1 MNAPR
6 PAPAAAATPR
16 QRKEGPVLTEQA
28 DSPTVP
34 ATVRPVWYSYLRQPS
49 ALLAVAVLAVM
60 VALALFAPMIAD
72 EPTGAGRDVLQSP
85 SGAHWFG
92 TDDLGQDIF
101 AQVVWGTR
109 TSLVIGIA
117 ASMIA
122 ILLGTAI
129 GLGAAYF
136 RPLDGVSTVITDV
149 MLALPTLPLM
159 IMLAAVVSPSVGTLT
174 VIIGFF
180 AWPEVARLIR
190 SQGLVIAAMPYIDG
204 ARVLGATGW
213 RIVTRE
219 ILPAVVSLM
228 VVSVLLTASRAVISE
243 AGLSFLGLGDPDAWS
258 WGRILL
264 NAQRSGVVAIAWWQ
278 TLFPSL
284 AILLLVLAATIAG
297 MRFNDIRDPRRNGG

>member
-1 MNAPR
+1 MSA
-6 PAPAAAATPR
+6 
-16 QRKEGPVLTEQA
+16 PVLTEQTA
-28 DSPTVP
+28 PVVS
-34 ATVRPVWYSYLRQPS
+34 AARPVWRDYLRQPS
-49 ALLAVAVLAVM
+49 AWLSVTVLGLMVLLAVGAPLIAV
-60 VALALFAPMIAD
+60 
-72 EPTGAGRDVLQSP
+72 EPGGTGPDVLQPP
-85 SGAHWFG
+85 SGRHWFG

-109 TSLVIGIA
+109 TSLVIGVA
-117 ASMIA
+117 ASLIA
-122 ILLGTAI
+122 LVLGTAI
-129 GLGAAYF
+129 GLLSAYF
-136 RPLDGVSTVITDV
+136 RPVDAVGTVITDV

-159 IMLAAVVSPSVGTLT
+159 IMLAAVVNPSVWTLT
-174 VIIGFF
+174 VIIGVF

-190 SQGLVIAAMPYIDG
+190 SQGLVVTAMPYIDG
-204 ARVLGATGW
+204 ARVLGATAW

-219 ILPAVVSLM
+219 ILPAVISLM

-284 AILLLVLAATIAG
+284 AILVLVLAATVAG

>member
-1 MNAPR
+1 MSTSTRTAPTA
-6 PAPAAAATPR
+6 APAA
-16 QRKEGPVLTEQA
+16 KVG
-28 DSPTVP
+28 
-34 ATVRPVWYSYLRQPS
+34 VRPAWHTYLRQPS
-49 ALLAVAVLAVM
+49 ALIAVLVLGVM
-60 VALALFAPMIAD
+60 VVLALFAPLIAD
-72 EPTGAGRDVLQSP
+72 RPTGAGPDVLQPP

-109 TSLVIGIA
+109 TSLVIGLA
-117 ASMIA
+117 ASVIA
-122 ILLGTAI
+122 IGVGTAV
-129 GLGAAYF
+129 GLASAYF
-136 RPLDGVSTVITDV
+136 RPVDAVGTVITDV

-159 IMLAAVVSPSVGTLT
+159 IMLAAVVNPSVWTLT
-174 VIIGFF
+174 LIIGLF

-190 SQGLVIAAMPYIDG
+190 SQGLVTVAMPYIDG

-213 RIVTRE
+213 RIITRE

-264 NAQRSGVVAIAWWQ
+264 NAQRSGVITIAWWQ

-284 AILLLVLAATIAG
+284 AILLLVLAATVAG
-297 MRFNDIRDPRRNGG
+297 MRFNDTRDPRRKGA

>member
-1 MNAPR
+1 MSAPLM
-6 PAPAAAATPR
+6 PESAAAA
-16 QRKEGPVLTEQA
+16 A
-28 DSPTVP
+28 PTARP
-34 ATVRPVWYSYLRQPS
+34 AWRAFLRQPS
-49 ALLAVAVLAVM
+49 GLLAATVLAVM
-60 VALALFAPMIAD
+60 VLVALAAPLIAD
-72 EPTGAGRDVLQSP
+72 EPGGTGADVLQGP
-85 SGAHWFG
+85 TGGHWFG

-109 TSLVIGIA
+109 TSLMIGVA
-117 ASMIA
+117 ASLIA
-122 ILLGTAI
+122 IVLGTAI
-129 GLGAAYF
+129 GLASAHF
-136 RPLDGVSTVITDV
+136 RPVDAVGTVVTDV

-159 IMLAAVVSPSVGTLT
+159 IMLAAIVNPSVWTLT
-174 VIIGFF
+174 VIIGVF

-190 SQGLVIAAMPYIDG
+190 SQGLVVSAMPYIDG
-204 ARVLGATGW
+204 ARVLGASGW

-219 ILPAVVSLM
+219 ILPAVVPLI

-243 AGLSFLGLGDPDAWS
+243 AGLSFLGLGDPDSWS

-284 AILLLVLAATIAG
+284 AILLLVLAATVAG

>member
-1 MNAPR
+1 MSA
-6 PAPAAAATPR
+6 
-16 QRKEGPVLTEQA
+16 PVLTEQA
-28 DSPTVP
+28 VP
-34 ATVRPVWYSYLRQPS
+34 PVAPAPVRRSWYGYLRQPS
-49 ALLAVAVLAVM
+49 AALSVLVLVVMVVLAV
-60 VALALFAPMIAD
+60 FAPLIAD
-72 EPTGAGRDVLQSP
+72 EPSGAGPDVLQPP

-109 TSLVIGIA
+109 TSLVIGLA
-117 ASMIA
+117 ASVIA
-122 ILLGTAI
+122 IVLGTAI
-129 GLGAAYF
+129 GLASAYF
-136 RPLDGVSTVITDV
+136 RRIDAVSTVITDV

-159 IMLAAVVSPSVGTLT
+159 IMLAAVVNPSVWTLT
-174 VIIGFF
+174 LIIGFF

-190 SQGLVIAAMPYIDG
+190 SQGLVISAMPYIDG

-219 ILPAVVSLM
+219 ILPAVVSL
-228 VVSVLLTASRAVISE
+228 VIVSVLLTASRAVISE

-264 NAQRSGVVAIAWWQ
+264 NAQRSGVIAIAWWQ

-284 AILLLVLAATIAG
+284 AILLLVLAATVAG
-297 MRFNDIRDPRRNGG
+297 MRFNDTRDPRRNGG

>member
-1 MNAPR
+1 MSA
-6 PAPAAAATPR
+6 
-16 QRKEGPVLTEQA
+16 PVLTEQ
-28 DSPTVP
+28 TVP
-34 ATVRPVWYSYLRQPS
+34 VREAAVVPAWRSYLRQPS
-49 ALLAVAVLAVM
+49 ALIAVLVLVVM
-60 VALALFAPMIAD
+60 VVLALAAPLIAD
-72 EPTGAGRDVLQSP
+72 EPGGTSADVLQSP
-85 SGAHWFG
+85 SGGHWFG

-109 TSLVIGIA
+109 TSLVIGVA
-117 ASMIA
+117 ASLIA
-122 ILLGTAI
+122 LVLGAAI
-129 GLGAAYF
+129 GLASAYF
-136 RPLDGVSTVITDV
+136 RPVDAVATVITDV

-159 IMLAAVVSPSVGTLT
+159 IMLAAVVNPSVWTLT
-174 VIIGFF
+174 VIIGVF

-190 SQGLVIAAMPYIDG
+190 SQGLVVSAMPYIDG
-204 ARVLGATGW
+204 ARVLGARGW

-219 ILPAVVSLM
+219 ILPAVIPLM

-284 AILLLVLAATIAG
+284 AILFLVLAATVAG
-297 MRFNDIRDPRRNGG
+297 MRFNDVRDPRRNGG

>member
-1 MNAPR
+1 MSAPLVTE
-6 PAPAAAATPR
+6 AEAAATAPSA
-16 QRKEGPVLTEQA
+16 E
-28 DSPTVP
+28 P
-34 ATVRPVWYSYLRQPS
+34 AIGARSAWRTFFRQPS
-49 ALLAVAVLAVM
+49 GLLAAAVLVVMVLLAV
-60 VALALFAPMIAD
+60 FAPLIAD
-72 EPTGAGRDVLQSP
+72 EPGGTSADVLRSP
-85 SGAHWFG
+85 SGGHLFG

-109 TSLVIGIA
+109 TSLLIGVA
-117 ASMIA
+117 ASLIA
-122 ILLGTAI
+122 IVLGTAI
-129 GLGAAYF
+129 GLASAYF
-136 RPLDGVSTVITDV
+136 RRVDAVGTVVTDV

-159 IMLAAVVSPSVGTLT
+159 IMLAAIVNPSVWTLT
-174 VIIGFF
+174 VIIGVF

-190 SQGLVIAAMPYIDG
+190 SQGLVVSAMPYIDG
-204 ARVLGATGW
+204 ARVLGASGW

-219 ILPAVVSLM
+219 IMPAVVPLI

-284 AILLLVLAATIAG
+284 AILLLVLAATVAG